1 MLDNQKPI
9 NPELK
14 NLIDRFARIRV
25 RFTHRDTRMG
35 QVQAIRAGKMSEV
48 APDLFPQSGPW
59 QEPIVAN
66 MIDVAAR
73 DMGEMIAPLPSF
85 NCTSPTMTTDRER
98 ERASLKT
105 KVALGYAVNSNLQVQ
120 MLSAGDQYVTYGFL
134 PMRVEIDYDSQM
146 PVIRTIDPIGTY
158 PEQDR
163 FNRLIGFWQRTVI
176 SRDELM
182 AQYPEFAS
190 DIKEANGV
198 FGGQTLEL
206 IFHHDKNFDTVFIN
220 AAKPVMLS
228 RIPNP
233 LGKVMIRIAQRP
245 GISNIPRGQF
255 DDVIFVQL
263 AKARFAL
270 LALQAAHKTVT
281 APLVVPSDVPEI
293 PQGPDATI
301 RTNNPAGV
309 RRVPLDIS
317 PVAFQEQASLE
328 RELQLGSRFP
338 SVRTGNADSSIVTG
352 KGVQALMGGYDS
364 QIRTHQAV
372 FADTFREIMG
382 LCFEIDEK
390 LFGSVEKELRGSQ
403 HGTPFEV
410 KYVPAK
416 TIKGDY
422 TVDVTYGL
430 MAGLDPNRWLV
441 FALQARA
448 EKMFSRDF
456 MRREMPIDLDPEQ
469 QRREIDI
476 EDMEEAAKQALMGYA
491 QSIPALAAQ
500 GQDPSGPLM
509 ALAKVIAD
517 RRSGKP
523 LADSVVEALTPKKEE
538 APEMSPEEQMAQML
552 GGGGQP
558 QGGLPEGMMAS
569 GLMQGVAP
577 GQAGMAPGGRPDL
590 NTMLAGLSAS
600 GQPNLSATVSRRNAV

>member
-1 MLDNQKPI
+1 
-9 NPELK
+9 
-14 NLIDRFARIRV
+14 
-25 RFTHRDTRMG
+25 
-35 QVQAIRAGKMSEV
+35 
-48 APDLFPQSGPW
+48 
-59 QEPIVAN
+59 
-66 MIDVAAR
+66 
-73 DMGEMIAPLPSF
+73 
-85 NCTSPTMTTDRER
+85 
-98 ERASLKT
+98 
-105 KVALGYAVNSNLQVQ
+105 
-120 MLSAGDQYVTYGFL
+120 
-134 PMRVEIDYDSQM
+134 
-146 PVIRTIDPIGTY
+146 
-158 PEQDR
+158 
-163 FNRLIGFWQRTVI
+163 
-176 SRDELM
+176 
-182 AQYPEFAS
+182 
-190 DIKEANGV
+190 
-198 FGGQTLEL
+198 
-206 IFHHDKNFDTVFIN
+206 
-220 AAKPVMLS
+220 
-228 RIPNP
+228 
-233 LGKVMIRIAQRP
+233 
-245 GISNIPRGQF
+245 
-255 DDVIFVQL
+255 
-263 AKARFAL
+263 
-270 LALQAAHKTVT
+270 
-281 APLVVPSDVPEI
+281 
-293 PQGPDATI
+293 
-301 RTNNPAGV
+301 
-309 RRVPLDIS
+309 
-317 PVAFQEQASLE
+317 
-328 RELQLGSRFP
+328 
-338 SVRTGNADSSIVTG
+338 
-352 KGVQALMGGYDS
+352 MGGYDS